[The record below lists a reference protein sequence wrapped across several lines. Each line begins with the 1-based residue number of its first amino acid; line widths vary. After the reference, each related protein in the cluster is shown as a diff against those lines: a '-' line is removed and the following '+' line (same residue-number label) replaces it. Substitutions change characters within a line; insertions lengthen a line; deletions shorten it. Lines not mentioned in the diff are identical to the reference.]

1 MRGKVE
7 KIAAGVLC
15 LIVAVSAVI
24 LWGFEGH
31 QKDVLLLITAASMAA
46 SSVLL
51 VLVCC
56 LMINRKIQADREN
69 PTGG

>member
-1 MRGKVE
+1 MRGRVE

-31 QKDVLLLITAASMAA
+31 QKDVPLLITAASMAA
-46 SSVLL
+46 ASVLL